1 MANHL
6 KNLARPATETS
17 RAGDSSPPLSRI
29 LIIEDH
35 PLMREG
41 IAMWINQDPRME
53 VCGQFGIAAEGMGGV
68 TQLKPDLVLCDI
80 TLNKGNGLELLKDIN
95 AYYPE
100 LPVIMLSMHDESIY
114 ALRAMRA
121 GARGY
126 VMKRAGGAEV
136 VSAICRV
143 LSGEHAFSMKVT
155 NQIMA
160 ELSGL
165 NRGRQSPVA
174 ALTDREFEIFQLYGK
189 GNSSGE
195 IARILNLSPK
205 TVGTHRINICRKLEL
220 KSTSE
225 LICLGVHYG
234 DAAMS

>member
-1 MANHL
+1 MIEPTNQCMDVSVELEQAQ
-6 KNLARPATETS
+6 S
-17 RAGDSSPPLSRI
+17 RLHQI
-29 LIIEDH
+29 LIVEDH

-41 IAMWINQDPRME
+41 IAMWVDQDPGLE
-53 VCGQFGIAAEGMGGV
+53 VCGQFGTAAGGMGGV
-68 TQLKPDLVLCDI
+68 SQFKPDAVLCDI
-80 TLNKGNGLELLKDIN
+80 TLNKGNGLELLKDIH
-95 AYYPE
+95 AFSPE

-126 VMKRAGGAEV
+126 VMKQAGGEEV
-136 VSAICRV
+136 IAAIYQV
-143 LSGEHAFSMKVT
+143 MGGSHAFSSKVT

-165 NRGRQSPVA
+165 QRNRQSPVA
-174 ALTDREFEIFQLYGK
+174 ALTDREFEILQLYGA
-189 GNSSGE
+189 GNSSGA

-205 TVGTHRINICRKLEL
+205 TVGTHRLNMCRKLDL

-225 LICLGVHYG
+225 LIRLGVHY
-234 DAAMS
+234 SESPVS

>member
-1 MANHL
+1 MTQVVKKHSDSTA
-6 KNLARPATETS
+6 E
-17 RAGDSSPPLSRI
+17 SSPGNAAKLHRI

-41 IAMWINQDPRME
+41 ISMWVDQEPGLE
-53 VCGQFGIAAEGMGGV
+53 VCGQFGTAASGMGGV
-68 TQLKPDLVLCDI
+68 AQLKPDAVLCDI
-80 TLNKGNGLELLKDIN
+80 TLTQGNGLELLKDIH
-95 AYYPE
+95 AFSPD

-126 VMKRAGGAEV
+126 VMKQAGGEEV
-136 VSAICRV
+136 VAAIHQV
-143 LSGEHAFSMKVT
+143 MSGNHAFSPKVT

-165 NRGRQSPVA
+165 QRNRQSPVA
-174 ALTDREFEIFQLYGK
+174 ALTDREFEILQLYGA

-195 IARILNLSPK
+195 IAKILNLSPK
-205 TVGTHRINICRKLEL
+205 TVGTHRINMCRKLDL

-225 LICLGVHYG
+225 LIRLGVHYSESS
-234 DAAMS
+234 MS